1 MLISFITDFLRTT
14 MGLQT
19 RTAVLMNFIL
29 LFASFASFAARPIW
43 ETTPN
48 IHPSYQFY

>member
-14 MGLQT
+14 VGLHTQ
-19 RTAVLMNFIL
+19 TAVLKNFIL
-29 LFASFASFAARPIW
+29 LFASFAARPIW

-48 IHPSYQFY
+48 FHPSYQFY